1 MIQRSIAR
9 TGMMKGES
17 RGEEEVEVMK
27 SKTQH
32 DSLHD
37 TPEGSPPT
45 TKVRPRREWRCYG
58 WALARRRCA

>member
-37 TPEGSPPT
+37 TRLRAPLQ
-45 TKVRPRREWRCYG
+45 PRSVREWSGDAHG
-58 WALARRRCA
+58 WALARRCA